1 MRKLGLALWA
11 SAALSITMASEV
23 WAAGPAPVTG
33 IVKSSA
39 VTSVVV
45 RRGRAGAYRG
55 RAVAGRRGLYRGGAV
70 YARRGGVYVGGGYP
84 YAYSDEGYTGGGA
97 IYRGGVYARR
107 GGLYAGRGLSAGRTR
122 PAPGARL
129 AGRRGGI
136 RRR

>member
-1 MRKLGLALWA
+1 MRKLSLALLA

-23 WAAGPAPVTG
+23 WAAGPAPVKG

-55 RAVAGRRGLYRGGAV
+55 RAVAGRRGIYGGRAV

-84 YAYSDEGYTGGGA
+84 TYYDEGYTGGG
-97 IYRGGVYARR
+97 IYYRRGVYARR
-107 GGLYAGRGLSAGRTR
+107 GGVYAGRGAV
-122 PAPGARL
+122 
-129 AGRRGGI
+129 AGRRVGIAGGRRYAARGRGI

>member
-1 MRKLGLALWA
+1 MRKLSLALLA

-23 WAAGPAPVTG
+23 WAAGPAPVKG

-55 RAVAGRRGLYRGGAV
+55 RAVAGRRGFYRGGAV

-84 YAYSDEGYTGGGA
+84 TYYDDEGYTGGG
-97 IYRGGVYARR
+97 IYYRRGVYARR
-107 GGLYAGRGLSAGRTR
+107 GGVY
-122 PAPGARL
+122 
-129 AGRRGGI
+129 AGRRGAIAGGRRYAARGRGI